1 MRNFYVERI
10 GIVTNL
16 CLEDGVIFFRK
27 TEKSGY
33 TIEVIEEFSE
43 YSEYIRSIIDKL
55 SEDVAYDV
63 FR

>member
-33 TIEVIEEFSE
+33 TIEVIEC
-43 YSEYIRSIIDKL
+43 I
-55 SEDVAYDV
+55 
-63 FR
+63 